1 MGSTQSTWGEYK
13 MFYSLVLLF
22 LSGFAPEAFA
32 EKVEYR
38 AFAGLDEQ
46 IQLSAEVRTAMTQL
60 NRYCG
65 SGSYSYRPSYNS
77 GYSSYRPSYNSGP
90 NLGSLISPIVF
101 GLAAGAGLGI
111 VGNLLGK

>member
-13 MFYSLVLLF
+13 MFYSLALLF
-22 LSGFAPEAFA
+22 LSGFAAEASA
-32 EKVEYR
+32 ENVEYR
-38 AFAGLDEQ
+38 AFAGLNEQ
-46 IQLSAEVRTAMTQL
+46 IPLSAEVRTAMSQL

-65 SGSYSYRPSYNS
+65 SGSY
-77 GYSSYRPSYNSGP
+77 SYRPSYNSGP

-101 GLAAGAGLGI
+101 GLATGAGLGI